1 MKWKLYCSGSS
12 FSDKASQQ
20 WFCFEIWIIIT
31 IVNQSTG
38 EDHKIGEKKQLALI
52 KDLKRQLLA
61 EKSQNEKL
69 SEKMAEIVIQE
80 SVTNEHAIQN
90 ETNQNLPLANSG

>member
-1 MKWKLYCSGSS
+1 M
-12 FSDKASQQ
+12 
-20 WFCFEIWIIIT
+20 IT
-31 IVNQSTG
+31 QFFVG
-38 EDHKIGEKKQLALI
+38 EDHKIGEKKQVALI

-80 SVTNEHAIQN
+80 SVTNDPTIQN
-90 ETNQNLPLANSG
+90 DTNQNITLTNSG

>member
-1 MKWKLYCSGSS
+1 M
-12 FSDKASQQ
+12 
-20 WFCFEIWIIIT
+20 
-31 IVNQSTG
+31 
-38 EDHKIGEKKQLALI
+38 I

-80 SVTNEHAIQN
+80 AVSNDPSIQN
-90 ETNQNLPLANSG
+90 GANQNLTLANCGKDDK

>member
-1 MKWKLYCSGSS
+1 MQIELTQKTSLTSILKKLLI
-12 FSDKASQQ
+12 FA
-20 WFCFEIWIIIT
+20 
-31 IVNQSTG
+31 G

-80 SVTNEHAIQN
+80 SVSNNHAMQN
-90 ETNQNLPLANSG
+90 ETSQNLPLTSPGTKK

>member
-1 MKWKLYCSGSS
+1 M
-12 FSDKASQQ
+12 
-20 WFCFEIWIIIT
+20 IT
-31 IVNQSTG
+31 QFFAG
-38 EDHKIGEKKQLALI
+38 EDHKIGEKKQVALI

-80 SVTNEHAIQN
+80 SVTNDPTIQN
-90 ETNQNLPLANSG
+90 DTNQNIALTNSGYQK